1 MNAITFDTLKFV
13 KKLESS
19 GVPIPQAEAIAEA
32 FKEAGGEAE
41 LATRQDVKE
50 LDITLRGHIAEMK
63 YDLIKWIVGLSLAQ
77 LALLVGIFIKI
88 H

>member
-1 MNAITFDTLKFV
+1 MSTITFDTLKFV

-19 GVPIPQAEAIAEA
+19 GLPIPQAEAIAEA
-32 FKEAGGEAE
+32 FKDASSEAE
-41 LATRQDVKE
+41 LATKQDVKE
-50 LDITLRGHIAEMK
+50 LEMTLRGHISEMK

-77 LALLVGIFIKI
+77 IAMLIGIFIKV